1 VRVIPDGSLVRFS
14 RTIPR
19 NWKTFLRHGGAIVD
33 RGDIGVV
40 LSHEAAELEGGAMI
54 VVYHVLASTGVTR
67 TWEDEIVL
75 VQ

>member
-1 VRVIPDGSLVRFS
+1 MRIIPNGSLVKFNRA
-14 RTIPR
+14 IPR
-19 NWKTFLRHGGAIVD
+19 NWKTFQRHGGATVGS
-33 RGDIGVV
+33 GDTGVV
-40 LSHEAAELEGGAMI
+40 LSHEAADLEGGAMI